1 MKQMIK
7 QLLFFTVTALAI
19 LSCSKDKTGI
29 TSNNFQSI
37 NNAPEKLSGQFIAT
51 AGIAVQ
57 GNAKIFSDGNGFTL
71 VLDGFQINSGPDL
84 KVYLSKKET
93 PFEFINLGS
102 LKNIVGNQTY
112 SVPAG
117 VDLSIYKYVL
127 IHCQQ
132 YNHLFA
138 IAALKP

>member
-1 MKQMIK
+1 MK
-7 QLLFFTVTALAI
+7 QLLLSAAI
-19 LSCSKDKTGI
+19 VLGMLSCSKDKTVT
-29 TSNNFQSI
+29 TSNNLQSI
-37 NNAPEKLSGQFIAT
+37 NDAPVKLSGQFIAT

-57 GNAKIFSDGNGFTL
+57 GNAKIVSDGNAFTL
-71 VLDGFQINSGPDL
+71 VLDSFQVSNGPDL

-93 PFEFINLGS
+93 AFEFINLGP
-102 LKNIVGNQTY
+102 LKSVTGNQIY
-112 SVPAG
+112 VVPAEA
-117 VDLSIYKYVL
+117 DLSIYKYVL